1 MPGMPAS
8 VAGDQ
13 SMGHGFSPSPIT
25 PTGGASAKLLITGKV
40 PHVQNDP
47 VTVHCLGQAAHAGT
61 LLNVSKTVLAGGK
74 GIARVMDT
82 SDCGCTIA
90 GTAGTVLIGG

>member
-25 PTGGASAKLLITGKV
+25 HTGGTAAKLLITGKV
-40 PHVQNDP
+40 PHVQSDP
-47 VTVHCLGQAAHAGT
+47 VTVHVLGQAAHAGT

-82 SDCGCTIA
+82 GDCGCVIQ
-90 GTAGTVLIGG
+90 GTAGTVLVGG

>member
-13 SMGHGFSPSPIT
+13 SMGHGFSPSPIS

-40 PHVQNDP
+40 PLVQSDP
-47 VTVHCLGQAAHAGT
+47 VTVHVLGQAAHAGT
-61 LLNVSKTVLAGGK
+61 MLNVSKTVLAGGK

-82 SDCGCTIA
+82 SDCGAVIQ

>member
-8 VAGDQ
+8 VQGDQ

-40 PHVQNDP
+40 PHVQSDP
-47 VTVHCLGQAAHAGT
+47 VTVHVLGQAAHAGT

-74 GIARVMDT
+74 GVARVMDT
-82 SDCGCTIA
+82 SDCGAVIQ